1 MSNYQHETNEYMGGG
16 PLDELK
22 KKRMTKPRPT
32 FMVRLK
38 KGQVKKRES
47 TGIVPPY
54 LEDDETPIGKKG
66 RLSKDEEDEG
76 EREGQE
82 EIEEIQEIEDDEG
95 NAITSLTR
103 TTIKFSDKRKSLH
116 VNRDLILNRLHKHTN
131 IRVVENG
138 RVVGKSLQE
147 DVFKI
152 PMVNQQPSVNQKQ
165 PMVNQPP
172 PEFVPHK
179 KQPPQK
185 LKSTLTI
192 QERMGEEMEKG
203 FEELEE
209 ELPDVIET
217 EQQGDNE
224 EREPIGELEEMEIEA
239 EPAVITFKPKRKA
252 NKSKKG
258 EEEKEEEQEKK
269 GEKGHQGEEVEEG
282 EEGEKEGQKV
292 KGKKRTTRKVYE
304 EFQFAQEPIG
314 KDVKIGK
321 KTVISRLPKRE
332 KFVVRASNYYMN
344 NRKLYTS
351 KIAELFRPYRKEILD
366 QSKKASCELTGKV
379 NFQLLTHQKIVRDY
393 LNLYTPYRGLLL
405 YHGLGSGKTCTS
417 IAIAEGMKTHR
428 QIVLMTPAS
437 LKMNFF
443 SQLKECGDLM
453 YRKNQYWE
461 FISIDG
467 KPDYINI
474 LSNVL
479 QIPTEM
485 IQRKKGAW
493 LVDITK
499 KESNFSDL
507 TNEQRVSIDEQ
518 LDLMIRSKYLDI
530 NYNGLNTNKLNELT
544 NNKTENP
551 FDNKTVIIDEAHNFV
566 SRIVNKVN
574 APSSISYVLYDYL
587 MKATN
592 CKIVLLSGT
601 PIINY
606 PNELGI
612 LFNILRGYIKRWTFQ
627 LRIRSTAPASFK
639 VNKEEIMKMFDR
651 EDFNTYDYVEYSG
664 NKLYITR
671 NPFGFINT
679 SKHTSK
685 RGGDTGLFGGKLTN
699 IFGGRKTRKPI
710 VIRASTKKTVK
721 NRHSS
726 KKEKKP
732 HFIVE
737 DGMVK
742 ETKVG
747 IKEEEDEPILKEEET
762 TEYNQR
768 IFPDI
773 HKDGPVGGG
782 VFEDY
787 NGITLDET
795 GNISDE
801 DFVREIKRILQKNY
815 LEIVEVGSDY
825 EELKSLPD
833 NSDSFNSLFIDF
845 DSVKMKNENTFKK
858 RILGLTSYFRSA
870 EESLLPSFVKTETGE
885 NYHIVPVEMSEYQ
898 FNYYAK
904 VRKEEADKE
913 KQKQRAAKKGKQG
926 KKDDE
931 LFAISS
937 SYRIFSRAACNF
949 AFPNPP
955 GRPMPNKGD
964 KEVEDNGEQLSEHD
978 VDAIYNEEILQ
989 RDDYAGI
996 EDVESLKEPP
1006 DYPRRIAAALK
1017 QMKYDPSKDPDEQFL
1032 TEDKLSMYSPK
1043 FLKILE
1049 NIQSEENRGLHL
1061 LYSQFRTIE
1070 GIGILKLILEANGFA
1085 EFKISKKDST
1095 DTWEMVE
1102 NEGDEGKPR
1111 FVLYTGTETPEEK
1124 EIIRNIY
1131 NSVWETVPVSITNKL
1146 REISSNNHYG
1156 EIIKLMMITA
1166 SGAEGINLRNTRF
1179 VHIVEPYWHMV
1190 RTEQV
1195 IGRAR
1200 RICSHQDLPEEYRTV
1215 KVFLYLSV
1223 FSEEQKTNKKNIEL
1237 MNRDT
1242 SRIDN
1247 RAITTD
1253 ESLFDTAIIKSR
1265 INTQLLD
1272 AVKETA
1278 IDCALFNPLNKEE
1291 NLVCYGFGKVESN
1304 AFASYPTLDQDLG
1317 EIEETNAKKARI
1329 QLKETKP
1336 IDGVVYAINPRT
1348 LELYDLESYRES
1360 LAGTGELIRV
1370 GKAVKT
1376 GRGQFR
1382 IDKV

>member
-1 MSNYQHETNEYMGGG
+1 MSNYQYETNESTGGG

-22 KKRMTKPRPT
+22 KKRMTKSRPT
-32 FMVRLK
+32 FIVKLK
-38 KGQVKKRES
+38 KGVVKQREA
-47 TGIVPPY
+47 TETAPFY
-54 LEDDETPIGKKG
+54 LEESKITMVKEKTKDKDDEDEDDE
-66 RLSKDEEDEG
+66 DEE
-76 EREGQE
+76 E
-82 EIEEIQEIEDDEG
+82 ED
-95 NAITSLTR
+95 AISKLTR

-116 VNRDLILNRLHKHTN
+116 VNRDLILNRLHQHTN
-131 IRVVENG
+131 IRVVENAQ
-138 RVVGKSLQE
+138 VIGKSPRE

-152 PMVNQQPSVNQKQ
+152 PQVNGPIATARQKQ
-165 PMVNQPP
+165 PP
-172 PEFVPHK
+172 K
-179 KQPPQK
+179 K
-185 LKSTLTI
+185 LKSMLTI
-192 QERMGEEMEKG
+192 QEKIGEELEKG
-203 FEELEE
+203 FEEMEE
-209 ELPDVIET
+209 ELPDIT
-217 EQQGDNE
+217 EENE
-224 EREPIGELEEMEIEA
+224 AKEDEAKEKEPII
-239 EPAVITFKPKRKA
+239 IKFKPKR
-252 NKSKKG
+252 G
-258 EEEKEEEQEKK
+258 KK
-269 GEKGHQGEEVEEG
+269 GEKEGEEKQGEEKQEEEKQEEEKQGEEG
-282 EEGEKEGQKV
+282 KEGEKE

-304 EFQFAQEPIG
+304 EFQFAAEPIG

-321 KTVISRLPKRE
+321 KAVITRLPKRE
-332 KFVVRASNYYMN
+332 KFVVRTSNYYMN
-344 NRKLYTS
+344 NRKMYIS
-351 KIAELFRPYRKEILD
+351 KITELFRPYRKEILD

-467 KPDYINI
+467 KPEYTNI

-479 QIPTEM
+479 QIPSEM

-499 KESNFSDL
+499 KEANFSDL
-507 TNEQRVSIDEQ
+507 SNEQRVSIDEQ
-518 LDLMIRSKYLDI
+518 LDLMIRAKYLDI
-530 NYNGLNTNKLNELT
+530 NYNGLNTNKVNELT
-544 NNKTENP
+544 NNNTANP

-592 CKIVLLSGT
+592 CKVILLSGT

-627 LRIRSTAPASFK
+627 LRIRSTAPATFK

-679 SKHTSK
+679 SKRTTK
-685 RGGDTGLFGGKLTN
+685 RGGSTEEASFLKDGFLNMFGSGK
-699 IFGGRKTRKPI
+699 
-710 VIRASTKKTVK
+710 TKKQIVVK
-721 NRHSS
+721 KNTTKKRHSN
-726 KKEKKP
+726 KKEKKSR
-732 HFIVE
+732 FIIE
-737 DGMVK
+737 NGMVK
-742 ETKVG
+742 ETKHHG
-747 IKEEEDEPILKEEET
+747 EGEGDGEPILEQEET

-773 HKDGPVGGG
+773 HKGGKDEGGKDGQEEEGQEGGG

-787 NGITLDET
+787 TGVTLDET
-795 GNISDE
+795 GNISDD

-815 LEIVEVGSDY
+815 LEIVELGSDY

-833 NSDSFNSLFIDF
+833 NSDSFNSLFIDT
-845 DSVKMKNENTFKK
+845 DSIKMKNENTFKK

-870 EESLLPSFVKTETGE
+870 EEGLLPSFVKTEAGE

-898 FNYYAK
+898 FNYYSK

-913 KQKQRAAKKGKQG
+913 KQKQKAAKKGK
-926 KKDDE
+926 KADE
-931 LFAISS
+931 LFTIAS

-955 GRPMPNKGD
+955 GRPMPDKGE
-964 KEVEDNGEQLSEHD
+964 KEVDENPDHLSEND
-978 VDAIYNEEILQ
+978 VDAIYNEDLLQ
-989 RDDYAGI
+989 IDNYANR
-996 EDVESLKEPP
+996 EDIESLKEPR
-1006 DYPRRIAAALK
+1006 DYQQRIIAALK
-1017 QMKYDPSKDPDEQFL
+1017 QMKYDPSKDPEEQFL
-1032 TEDKLSMYSPK
+1032 TEDKLTMYSPK
-1043 FLKILE
+1043 FLKIVE
-1049 NIQSEENRGLHL
+1049 NIKSEENIGLHL

-1085 EFKISKKDST
+1085 EFKIRKKDAT
-1095 DTWEMVE
+1095 DTWEILE

-1131 NSVWETVPVSITNKL
+1131 NSVWEIVPVSITNKL
-1146 REISSNNHYG
+1146 REISSNNYYG

-1200 RICSHQDLPEEYRTV
+1200 RICSHQNLPEEYRTV

-1247 RAITTD
+1247 RPITTD

-1265 INTQLLD
+1265 INTQLLN

-1278 IDCALFNPLNKEE
+1278 VDCALFNPLNKEE

-1317 EIEETNAKKARI
+1317 EIEEIGAKKARI
-1329 QLKETKP
+1329 LLKETKP

-1360 LAGTGELIRV
+1360 LAGTGELILV

-1382 IDKV
+1382 IDKL